1 MIAEVTDDD
10 WARPTTCE
18 DFTVRQLVDHA
29 MHWQAMGGG
38 VIGAGTEPGAAWD
51 DVRPAVAAA
60 LEDPANLEGNAEAFG
75 NMPKQQVLG
84 LLITDLLVHSWDLAR
99 SIGADETL
107 PPDAVA
113 AASMG
118 LRRMPEE
125 MLARRHDVRPGS
137 RRARRCERSGQAAR
151 VCRPHD
157 PERGY
162 EGVHHLSGRT
172 PTRST
177 SAPSTTPSSRR
188 SPGASSIPGR
198 PWANR

>member
-1 MIAEVTDDD
+1 MTEQATIWEHTAQKWTEVIAEVTDDD
-10 WARPTTCE
+10 WSKPTTCE

-60 LEDPANLEGNAEAFG
+60 LQDPTNLEGNAEAFG

-125 MLARRHDVRPGS
+125 MLRGGTMFGPEVEVPDDASDQDKLLAFAGRRP
-137 RRARRCERSGQAAR
+137 
-151 VCRPHD
+151 
-157 PERGY
+157 
-162 EGVHHLSGRT
+162 
-172 PTRST
+172 
-177 SAPSTTPSSRR
+177 
-188 SPGASSIPGR
+188 
-198 PWANR
+198 